1 MATKRRPRT
10 CCKPISSMDSD
21 MNALPY
27 ALFFALIGITVFNLI
42 ATSSSKRRNKANEMK
57 YNNLFH
63 PIEKRLL
70 ELEKRNNCSFN
81 KVARVLNDLEEPI
94 VIVRDDARRIAAI
107 AMKDFQEIFHYEAI
121 TSVRLARESG
131 ADGKKFN
138 AAVEVE
144 ASGRTLVF
152 PMATKGYSKH
162 SLSGKACLDMAG
174 KFSSFLSG
182 LNERQR
188 YSAQSGLS

>member
-1 MATKRRPRT
+1 
-10 CCKPISSMDSD
+10 
-21 MNALPY
+21 MNVLLY
-27 ALFFALIGITVFNLI
+27 VLLFALIGITVFNLI
-42 ATSSSKRRNKANEMK
+42 ATSSSKQRNKANEIK

-63 PIEKRLL
+63 AIEKRLL
-70 ELEKRNNCSFN
+70 ELQKRNNCSFS

-107 AMKDFQEIFHYEAI
+107 AMKDFQEAFAYEAI
-121 TSVRLARESG
+121 TSVRLAREDTS
-131 ADGKKFN
+131 DGKRFN
-138 AAVEVE
+138 AAVEVTV
-144 ASGRTLVF
+144 SGRTLVF

-174 KFSSFLSG
+174 KFIAFLSE

-188 YSAQSGLS
+188 CSAQSSLS